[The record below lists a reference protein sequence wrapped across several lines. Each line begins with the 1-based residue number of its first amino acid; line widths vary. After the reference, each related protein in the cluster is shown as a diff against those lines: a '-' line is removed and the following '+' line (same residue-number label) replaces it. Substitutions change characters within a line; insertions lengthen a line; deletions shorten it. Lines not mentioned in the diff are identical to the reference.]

1 MLTIISSHE
10 KHVSEKRKK
19 DSNSHLGIGRVLG
32 KGYEECLKHS
42 EKYAQVKNA
51 SKTPNGI
58 QLRLALP
65 TGRKAWKDSVDRT
78 EQGTKERVTG
88 NIHTSYVCFGFFFH
102 IGFTTFLRKFNLV
115 ALF

>member
-10 KHVSEKRKK
+10 KCVNEKRKRK
-19 DSNSHLGIGRVLG
+19 QRALGDRKSVWKGLLKGICTGKNS
-32 KGYEECLKHS
+32 Y
-42 EKYAQVKNA
+42 
-51 SKTPNGI
+51 KTPNEI

-65 TGRKAWKDSVDRT
+65 TGRKGWKDYNG
-78 EQGTKERVTG
+78 QERAEYKG
-88 NIHTSYVCFGFFFH
+88 KDNRKHTNFVCIFFH